1 MEPSRRARIAGEGGL
16 AMLIIVLLLL
26 LGIVWWLFS
35 SRRTSEKNIRV
46 FAAEVAREVAVNY
59 NEQYLHLH
67 LSSDGQKQY
76 LRSWRDRLFEQL
88 RGLGVPAQP
97 IEIEGQPSFTNY
109 FFDPAGEFKARLK
122 YPDKNTTA
130 EMTLGISR
138 SMNYWQVDTIS
149 LYWTLPPTPTPAPTP
164 VMAPT
169 PSPTPA
175 AKAKR
180 THR

>member
-35 SRRTSEKNIRV
+35 SRRGSEQSIRI
-46 FAAEVAREVAVNY
+46 FAAEAAKEIAVNY
-59 NEQYLHLH
+59 NERYLHVQ
-67 LSSDGQKQY
+67 LSPDGQKQY
-76 LRSWRDRLFEQL
+76 LRSSRDRLFEQL
-88 RGLGVPAQP
+88 RGLGVPAEP
-97 IEIEGQPSFTNY
+97 IEIEGQPTFTNH
-109 FFDPAGEFKARLK
+109 FFDPAGEFKAKLK
-122 YPDKNTTA
+122 YPNTTA
-130 EMTLGISR
+130 ELTLGISR
-138 SMNYWQVDTIS
+138 SVNYWQIDTIA
-149 LYWTLPPTPTPAPTP
+149 LYWTLPPTPTPGPTP
-164 VMAPT
+164 EMTAT